1 MILRVLRRIG
11 LFAFIGVTLA
21 GLLGIAIL
29 FWGGEKVGYLEAKYD
44 LWCGRYEIHG
54 YGLILGEPA
63 NAAILNAHGIKYR
76 HVAGCVVNDFII
88 DSVAEYNSV
97 MSKAIKEDLGVDVD
111 KGWSKKMKRVKS
123 EHSYY
128 RELEEEEYKGTDNG
142 TEGPSTI
149 LCTPVPEDGENILY
163 EIGPYFRTIKEN
175 IDADE
180 AIETVGIR
188 ALKYREYDEDY
199 MTFSLLLD
207 IFKSGH
213 KILRQELDRT
223 FYYKEE
229 FVLLRDLDA
238 DGESELVTRVSFGPK
253 CAGERA
259 FRIYKFRGASF
270 DLVLDVFGIS
280 LDNPTIKDALT
291 SLPGSRK
298 KVLKL
303 YQENRISDYALGEDP
318 EELIKSD
325 PWLID
330 PDHKGDPKM
339 LYLLIPPY
347 EFEVN
352 RDDPYLL
359 FLAISSAKNGFLDFA
374 FHSVEMEFFNT
385 SVDLLGFVATR
396 DQRTHLLLN
405 FVYPGNGGDN
415 SLLRVF
421 NIALA
426 RIEKIGEFSGFYEHA
441 IAERLRDIDGDGDT
455 EIIYVKDIYWPPGK
469 AHCDII
475 LKYGVGRYLNGKYVK
490 TNVEFLMPQ
499 ENN

>member
-1 MILRVLRRIG
+1 MLSVILTLVFFFGAKRV
-11 LFAFIGVTLA
+11 GVLQ
-21 GLLGIAIL
+21 
-29 FWGGEKVGYLEAKYD
+29 AKYD
-44 LWCGRYEIHG
+44 LWRGQYEIHG
-54 YGLILGEPA
+54 YGLILGVPPEVE
-63 NAAILNAHGIKYR
+63 ILNAHGIEYR

-111 KGWSKKMKRVKS
+111 KGWVKKMKRVKS
-123 EHSYY
+123 EQSYY
-128 RELEEEEYKGTDNG
+128 KELEEEEYKETDNV

-149 LCTPVPEDGENILY
+149 LCTPVPEHGKKILY
-163 EIGPYFRTIKEN
+163 EIGPYFRTFKVN
-175 IDADE
+175 IDGDKAL
-180 AIETVGIR
+180 ETVGIR
-188 ALKYREYDEDY
+188 ALKYRQYDDLDP
-199 MTFSLLLD
+199 TFSLVID

-213 KILRQELDRT
+213 RILRQELDRT
-223 FYYKEE
+223 CYYKED

-238 DGESELVTRVSFGPK
+238 DGKSELVTRVSFGPK
-253 CAGERA
+253 CAGECA

-298 KVLKL
+298 EVLKL
-303 YQENRISDYALGEDP
+303 YQENRISDYPLGEDP

-339 LYLLIPPY
+339 LYLLIPTY
-347 EFEVN
+347 DIEVSK
-352 RDDPYLL
+352 DDPYLL

-455 EIIYVKDIYWPPGK
+455 EIIFVKDIYWPPGK
-469 AHCDII
+469 AHFDTI
-475 LKYGVGRYLNGKYVK
+475 LKYGVGRYLNGKYVN